1 MSLVPRHSIFD
12 LDSFFDNTWI
22 PFRAHSAEHGV
33 FSPRVDIKDTGDSYE
48 ISAELPGIKKEDV
61 HVSLQDGVLSIEAE
75 TRSENKEEK
84 DGQIIRQERRYGKFF
99 RSFDLGPQVHEGDIT
114 ASFDDGVLKLSAP
127 KTEPKEQAVK
137 RIEIK

>member
-22 PFRAHSAEHGV
+22 PFRAHSAEQGV

-48 ISAELPGIKKEDV
+48 ISAELPGIKKEAL
-61 HVSLQDGVLSIEAE
+61 HVTLQDGMLSIEAE
-75 TRSENKEEK
+75 TRSEEKEEK
-84 DGQIIRQERRYGKFF
+84 EGQVIRQERRYGKFY
-99 RSFDLGPQVHEGDIT
+99 RSFDLGAQVHEGDIT
-114 ASFDDGVLKLSAP
+114 ASFENGVLKLSAP
-127 KTEPKEQAVK
+127 KAAPKEQTAK